1 MNRRYIGSL
10 FAAVFWPA
18 FLYAQMTLPG
28 SGVSVPG
35 KSAAAQPPSQ
45 AVLRQASGGVQIRK
59 AGTPSWSDAS
69 APMELFAGDKIRT
82 SNRGLAEV
90 AFADGSRVELEAGSI
105 LEVQELS
112 PTRTELKLN
121 LGVLKAFIEKLL
133 SRQFQVRTPSAVCSV
148 RGTAFRV
155 QVFQDGRTLVELY
168 HGLLAVQDRGG
179 NAVLLNPNE
188 KIQVDQSRM
197 SQPQP
202 LEQEGAAPAEREQE
216 REALKQ
222 KMRREVALEMNK
234 EQVQAAA
241 AQEIKLAEY
250 QSGKSLIDAFGN
262 RVRLEQYI
270 LRPQPDQF
278 KLVVLN
284 ERENRFDYFFYL
296 GTFNKALP
304 GNLSLAL
311 NQLSGTIGQAPE
323 FWLTGFRT
331 GRSNTIDSVR
341 ELATGGHPV
350 DLNSNATTLDDVN
363 VVFDPTLDEFRQL
376 SEGESLYQTLFDT
389 YEFSVN
395 GVLKESWS
403 PTDPLQA
410 ISMGGSGIQSYNT
423 DITFLNKPAVSS
435 SFPEGDLMHQQF
447 FQSYNDGSWVRWD
460 NYMVNDDGRI
470 ATLADFEGIRT
481 GSDFKEQLLNWN
493 FEQVVTAKEFNG
505 RKIDIVVE
513 PRILI
518 QSGIIP
524 SADRTAE

>member
-1 MNRRYIGSL
+1 M
-10 FAAVFWPA
+10 
-18 FLYAQMTLPG
+18 
-28 SGVSVPG
+28 
-35 KSAAAQPPSQ
+35 
-45 AVLRQASGGVQIRK
+45 
-59 AGTPSWSDAS
+59 
-69 APMELFAGDKIRT
+69 
-82 SNRGLAEV
+82 
-90 AFADGSRVELEAGSI
+90 
-105 LEVQELS
+105 
-112 PTRTELKLN
+112 
-121 LGVLKAFIEKLL
+121 
-133 SRQFQVRTPSAVCSV
+133 
-148 RGTAFRV
+148 
-155 QVFQDGRTLVELY
+155 
-168 HGLLAVQDRGG
+168 
-179 NAVLLNPNE
+179 
-188 KIQVDQSRM
+188 
-197 SQPQP
+197 
-202 LEQEGAAPAEREQE
+202 
-216 REALKQ
+216 
-222 KMRREVALEMNK
+222 
-234 EQVQAAA
+234 
-241 AQEIKLAEY
+241 
-250 QSGKSLIDAFGN
+250 
-262 RVRLEQYI
+262 
-270 LRPQPDQF
+270 
-278 KLVVLN
+278 VVLN